1 MIVFAWSGFLQYA
14 ARCVGAFVKA
24 TDENVVVVAT
34 RPRVPIEG
42 MEKLCGCPV
51 HWIDGGVGVE
61 ERWTEDVDTLI
72 VSGWGIPAFNQLAD
86 DVRRRGGRVICMV
99 DNNFVFSVKEIVKAI
114 RFRLKLRKKYDGF
127 FVPGKSGRRLL
138 RFYGVPDDKIAEGLY
153 SADESLF
160 TPGLPLSKR
169 EKMIIY
175 VGQLCDRK
183 NVKRMCE
190 AFEMAKVKGVGVGRW
205 ELHLYGAGPLKE
217 ELTQTIQNS
226 KTQTIHIHDF
236 LQPEELAAKYREAR
250 VFCLPSVEEH
260 WGLVVHEA
268 ALSGCFLL
276 LSDVVGAAEDF
287 ATKENAALFG
297 AEDLKAMTAAFK
309 RVMTM
314 DDEALDR
321 AGEICVKMSKNASLD
336 KFVQGLRMLGV

>member
-1 MIVFAWSGFLQYA
+1 MIIFAWSGFPQYA
-14 ARCVGAFVKA
+14 ARCVGAFVRS
-24 TDENVVVVAT
+24 TSETITVIAT
-34 RPRVPIEG
+34 RPRVPVKG
-42 MEKLCGCPV
+42 MEDLCGCLV
-51 HWIDGGVGVE
+51 RWIRPDE
-61 ERWTEDVDTLI
+61 PFDLSTFQPSNLTLI
-72 VSGWGIPAFNQLAD
+72 VGGWGIPAFNRLAD
-86 DVRRRGGRVICMV
+86 EVRHRGGRVICMV
-99 DNNFVFSVKEIVKAI
+99 DNSFVLSAKEIVKAI
-114 RFRLKLRKKYDGF
+114 RFRLKLRKTYDGF

-138 RFYGVPDDKIAEGLY
+138 RFYGVPDEKIAEGMY

-160 TPGLPLSKR
+160 TPGPPLSKR
-169 EKMIIY
+169 EKKIIY
-175 VGQLCDRK
+175 VGQLCERK

-190 AFEMAKVKGVGVGRW
+190 AFLNAVASAGWTLEM
-205 ELHLYGAGPLKE
+205 YGSGPLRG
-217 ELTQTIQNS
+217 ELEGISARCPQIRV
-226 KTQTIHIHDF
+226 HDF

-314 DDEALDR
+314 DDETLDR
-321 AGEICVKMSKNASLD
+321 AGEISVKMSKNASLD